1 MGERRLTDFLI
12 DYGEAVE
19 EAKKEQ
25 AKRPKFRPPKIK
37 KPHARRR

>member
-1 MGERRLTDFLI
+1 MTDFLT